1 MSEKKEILDIS
12 TRQELRAW
20 LEENH
25 ASEKECWVLIN
36 RGKSKVEGRI
46 DYLELVEEA
55 LCFGWIDS
63 TCKRIEEGTLQRISP
78 RAKRSSWTELNK
90 ARCRR
95 LEKLGL
101 MREAGR
107 AVLPDLQSFVIDEE
121 IMNELR
127 SDPLVLKNFNAFP
140 ELYKRVR
147 IDNIQSY
154 KKQKELYE
162 QRLQK
167 FIQKTREGEMYGEWN
182 DGGLLE

>member
-1 MSEKKEILDIS
+1 MDIS

-20 LEENH
+20 LEINH
-25 ASEKECWVLIN
+25 ASKKECWVLIN
-36 RGKSKVEGRI
+36 RGKSRIEGRI

-63 TCKRIEEGTLQRISP
+63 TCKKEEKGTLQRISP
-78 RAKRSSWTELNK
+78 RTKRSSWTELNK

-101 MREAGR
+101 MRESGR
-107 AVLPDLQSFVIDEE
+107 AVLPNLQSFVIDEE
-121 IMNELR
+121 VMQEL
-127 SDPLVLKNFNAFP
+127 SKDPLVLKNFNTFP

-154 KKQKELYE
+154 KKQKEVYE

-167 FIQKTREGEMYGEWN
+167 FIQKTRNGEMYGDWN

>member
-1 MSEKKEILDIS
+1 MQEEILDIS

-20 LEENH
+20 LEANH
-25 ASEKECWVLIN
+25 AREKECWVLIN

-63 TCKRIEEGTLQRISP
+63 TCKRIEGGTLQRISP

-107 AVLPDLQSFVIDEE
+107 AVLPDLQSFIIDEE
-121 IMNELR
+121 IMDELR

-154 KKQKELYE
+154 KKQRELYE

-167 FIQKTREGEMYGEWN
+167 FIQKTKEGEMYGEWN